1 MKVLSGASLI
11 VASVAACGGVGP
23 AGELTSSA
31 SSAIQ
36 STPSTS
42 VDPTD
47 AFAVAVI
54 ERTPLGKL
62 VCSGVL
68 LAPNLVATARH
79 CVAAVQPA
87 SVPIDCATSTFGAP
101 VLAGDLSV
109 TTDADVT
116 PTSDLVGI
124 TEVIVPTGPDRVKVC
139 GNDIAL
145 LVLDRNVSLPRYVLP
160 AIDPPLTDHAAYGTR
175 VAAIGYGIDAPIDT
189 TGQSAG
195 VRRIER
201 NVALLCIPGDKTFLD
216 CFSDPNAP
224 ALLTAS
230 EFVSGDASSCEG
242 DSGSGAFDQ
251 AAFDQGRPVG
261 LGVLSRG
268 SVSADLTTC
277 IQPIY
282 TRFDAWASLLV
293 DAAHRAASAGG
304 YAPPAWADAI
314 GVSPRPD
321 AGGGRPAPPPDA
333 SMSEQMAVRAP
344 SGCCAAPGVPLR
356 RDASAVILCLGAL
369 AMGRYRRASRLPPE
383 RKAPRLVSK
392 PGGPTPG

>member
-1 MKVLSGASLI
+1 M
-11 VASVAACGGVGP
+11 
-23 AGELTSSA
+23 
-31 SSAIQ
+31 
-36 STPSTS
+36 
-42 VDPTD
+42 
-47 AFAVAVI
+47 
-54 ERTPLGKL
+54 
-62 VCSGVL
+62 
-68 LAPNLVATARH
+68 
-79 CVAAVQPA
+79 
-87 SVPIDCATSTFGAP
+87 
-101 VLAGDLSV
+101 
-109 TTDADVT
+109 
-116 PTSDLVGI
+116 
-124 TEVIVPTGPDRVKVC
+124 
-139 GNDIAL
+139 
-145 LVLDRNVSLPRYVLP
+145 
-160 AIDPPLTDHAAYGTR
+160 
-175 VAAIGYGIDAPIDT
+175 
-189 TGQSAG
+189 
-195 VRRIER
+195 RRIER

-392 PGGPTPG
+392 PGGQTPGNRPRSSTCAALSGRTRSTALPRDRLRRRGCGGGRSRRCDRGGHTYATEGPTLIEAVI